1 MSVRAGSP
9 NPFSARRLA
18 VAGIAL
24 AIAHTAAFAQAIDL
38 TKPFGNVLGCTN
50 RDKQVAGDDQDSVY
64 ITQNAL
70 VTAGTA
76 CNFVQTLTGAD
87 GTLVITALCTIEG
100 EEGRSINQIS
110 VVKSKS
116 NAAGLAVYDEYGA
129 LLSEV
134 TPCP

>member
-1 MSVRAGSP
+1 MSLIAFTRLPVAC
-9 NPFSARRLA
+9 LA
-18 VAGIAL
+18 VLLMGS
-24 AIAHTAAFAQAIDL
+24 TAFAQAIDL
-38 TKPFGNVLGCTN
+38 SKPHGNTLGCTN
-50 RDKQVAGDDQDSVY
+50 RDKQSPNTDEDSVY

-76 CNFVQTLTGAD
+76 CNFVQTLTAVD
-87 GTLVITALCTIEG
+87 GTLVITALCSIEG

-110 VVKSKS
+110 VTKSKT

-129 LLSEV
+129 ILSEV